1 MQKNR
6 DIQVLRGIAI
16 ALVLVQHCRNRLPTP
31 DAYHRI
37 FDHVAFWSGV
47 DVFFAISGFL
57 IFQTFG
63 RAMQRSETRGKAMS
77 SFIARRLSRLYPA
90 AVAWVVASVLLAAV
104 LTTAPNGD
112 PLKVLAS
119 GAAALVALSNL
130 YFVLCLPDVA
140 ACGNPD
146 FNGVTWSLST
156 EWQLYL
162 VLACL
167 MLTIGRRQAV
177 GALILAAVVMSAFDA
192 PSWSALWA
200 FRVQAFALGGL
211 TAWMVERRPG
221 FTLSRPVS
229 IVLLLVGIGVV
240 VLAPAQLPQ
249 PFVLPAI
256 ALGAWACLLS
266 ALNGDSF
273 TSAITAPLHWIGER
287 SYSIYLCHLLVLLSV
302 REVLTRL
309 GMMDPTPLHVALGFG
324 SALVV
329 IAAVGDLSY
338 KQIELQFHSSGAT
351 SPPPH

>member
-1 MQKNR
+1 MRKNS

-16 ALVLVQHCRNRLPTP
+16 VLVLIQHCRNRLPTP

-37 FDHVAFWSGV
+37 FDHAAFWSGV

-57 IFQTFG
+57 IFQTFS
-63 RAMQRSETRGKAMS
+63 RAMQRSNTGGNALTTFVS
-77 SFIARRLSRLYPA
+77 RRLSRLYPA
-90 AVAWVVASVLLAAV
+90 ALAWILVSVLMATV

-112 PLKVLAS
+112 PLKILAS
-119 GAAALVALSNL
+119 GGAALVALSNL

-156 EWQLYL
+156 EWQLYM

-200 FRVQAFALGGL
+200 FRVQAFALGAL

-221 FTLSRPVS
+221 FTLSRSVS
-229 IVLLLVGIGVV
+229 IGLLAVGVGTVIM
-240 VLAPAQLPQ
+240 APAQLPQ

-266 ALNGDSF
+266 TLNGNSF
-273 TSAITAPLHWIGER
+273 TAAVAAPLHWIGER

-302 REVLTRL
+302 REVLTRM

-324 SALVV
+324 AALMA
-329 IAAVGDLSY
+329 IALLGDLSY
-338 KQIELQFHSSGAT
+338 KQIELRFHRSGAT
-351 SPPPH
+351 